1 MVRLTT
7 SSAEPLSPDN
17 VAIPYC
23 PPDVL
28 SAAVPEFPLTVSF
41 PAAPSVTAAPGS
53 SDAIVTAVG
62 SCPAAAAV
70 SADGSTVLPAMS
82 TANVTAKILFH
93 PLVCFFI
100 FFLPAFLCYLS

>member
-7 SSAEPLSPDN
+7 SSAEALSPDS
-17 VAIPYC
+17 VAIPCC
-23 PPDVL
+23 PPDTL
-28 SAAVPEFPLTVSF
+28 PPAVPEFPLTVSF
-41 PAAPSVTAAPGS
+41 STASFVAAFGS
-53 SDAIVTAVG
+53 SAAAVTAVG